1 MLEELRVRD
10 LGVIDDVTVTFGPG
24 MTALTGE
31 TGAGKTLLVEALAL
45 LLGGRADPG
54 LVRAGSDGALIEAR
68 FTGEP
73 VGSVDTGSV
82 DTGSVDSHTTDVGA
96 ADPEPAGADA
106 AAGEVILSRSIVPG
120 GRSRAWM
127 DGRMAPVQVVGEEAA
142 RRLELHGQ
150 HQHRSLVQP
159 ATQRRALDHH
169 GRIDLTALREASA
182 RLRAL
187 TDERA
192 ALGGDALERAR
203 QADLL
208 RYQIEEIDTAALDGG
223 DEDTRLEAEEGRLA
237 AAGALREAAAL
248 SLASLSADTSD
259 SAVDRLAEASAALA
273 GHPPLAGL
281 DGRVRAAMAE
291 LSDLAIELRAVV
303 ETWEDDPA
311 RLEEVRA
318 RRQLLHELQRKY
330 GTTLDEVLAFG
341 ERAREELA
349 EVERRELRSAEL
361 DREVATAEDRVAD
374 AQARVAADRRAAAPG
389 LAAEIQATLRTLAMP
404 SARFEVRV
412 AGEGAADEVTFLLG
426 ANPGEPLAPLAK
438 VASGGELARTM
449 LAVRLA
455 LTDAPGV
462 MVFDEVDA
470 GIGGTAA
477 TEVGRA
483 LAALGARS
491 QVLVVTHL
499 PQVAA
504 QADHHLQVRKAE
516 SAGRTRSE
524 VSALDPEDRVVEVS
538 RMLSGSPDSASA
550 RAHARELLDRSSG
563 VAP

>member
-1 MLEELRVRD
+1 VLEELRVRD

-31 TGAGKTLLVEALAL
+31 TGAGKTLLVEALTL

-68 FTGEP
+68 FTGEG
-73 VGSVDTGSV
+73 VGGD
-82 DTGSVDSHTTDVGA
+82 
-96 ADPEPAGADA
+96 GAD
-106 AAGEVILSRSIVPG
+106 EVILARSIVPG
-120 GRSRAWM
+120 GRSKAWV

-142 RRLELHGQ
+142 VRLELHGQ
-150 HQHRSLVQP
+150 HQHRSLVQS
-159 ATQRRALDHH
+159 ATQRQALDHH
-169 GRIDLTALREASA
+169 GGIDLTGLQAATA

-187 TDERA
+187 TTERA
-192 ALGGDALERAR
+192 SLGGDAQERAR

-208 RYQIEEIDTAALDGG
+208 RYQIDEIDAAAIDGT
-223 DEDTRLEAEEGRLA
+223 DEDARLETEEGRLA

-248 SLASLSADTSD
+248 ALRALSADGADSADSAD
-259 SAVDRLAEASAALA
+259 SAVDRLAEVSAALA

-281 DGRVRAAMAE
+281 DGRVRTTMAE
-291 LSDLAIELRAVV
+291 LADLAIELRTVV

-318 RRQLLHELQRKY
+318 RRQLLHELERKY
-330 GTTLDEVLAFG
+330 GTTLEEVTAFG
-341 ERAREELA
+341 DRA
-349 EVERRELRSAEL
+349 RRELVEVEDRERRSAEL
-361 DREVATAEDRVAD
+361 DAEVGEADGALTA
-374 AQARVAADRRAAAPG
+374 AQAQVAAARRAAAPA
-389 LAAEIQATLRTLAMP
+389 LATEVQATLRTLAMP
-404 SARFEVRV
+404 SARFEVAV
-412 AGEGAADEVTFLLG
+412 AGEGSADEVTFLLG

-455 LTDAPGV
+455 LTDAPDV

-504 QADHHLQVRKAE
+504 QADHHLRVQKAE
-516 SAGRTRSE
+516 VGGRTRSE
-524 VSALDPEDRVVEVS
+524 VSALGPEDRVVEVS

-550 RAHARELLDRSSG
+550 RAHARELLDRRSG
-563 VAP
+563 VTP